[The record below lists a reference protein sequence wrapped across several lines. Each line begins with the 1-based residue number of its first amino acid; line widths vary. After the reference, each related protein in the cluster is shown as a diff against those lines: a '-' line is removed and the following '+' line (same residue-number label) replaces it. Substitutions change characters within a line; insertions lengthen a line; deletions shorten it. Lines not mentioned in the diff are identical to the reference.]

1 MAGNAPGPGQGPPI
15 GPSEALHCVNPQCT
29 RREGML
35 RAEVDRLNV
44 RIQELRIE
52 SQGKTRDIRQLKE
65 EKSDLKRE
73 NNALK
78 ARRSGQGKHTERVR
92 SEIFS
97 RHLS

>member
-1 MAGNAPGPGQGPPI
+1 
-15 GPSEALHCVNPQCT
+15 
-29 RREGML
+29 ML

-65 EKSDLKRE
+65 EKSDLERE

-97 RHLS
+97 RHLSQTVVNMYISLRLGRTSSGGIS